1 MRFWTVLLTTGLLF
15 ASLHS
20 CKKGGSA
27 SDAKIEAKQ
36 VLDRLAQAM
45 TQKDTRGTAAC
56 FATNTLVYGLVGNQA
71 LRGSKEVE
79 AYFSK
84 YFSSH
89 PKLAVSV
96 KSREYIGLSHGFH
109 IVAGELDL
117 RLAPGEKI
125 AKTFRVSGS
134 LKTDPDGPHF
144 VNVKIYGPL
153 P

>member
-1 MRFWTVLLTTGLLF
+1 MRLLILILAASLLF
-15 ASLHS
+15 VPFVS
-20 CKKGGSA
+20 CKREASGASA
-27 SDAKIEAKQ
+27 KVDAQA
-36 VLDRLAQAM
+36 VLDRLASAM
-45 TQKDTRGTAAC
+45 TQKDARAAGAC
-56 FATNTLVYGLVGNQA
+56 FATNTLVYGLVGNQP

-79 AYFSK
+79 AYFAK

-89 PKLAVSV
+89 PKLAVNV

-109 IVAGELDL
+109 IVAGELEL
-117 RLAPGEKI
+117 RLAANEKI
-125 AKTFRVSGS
+125 DKTFRVSGS

>member
-1 MRFWTVLLTTGLLF
+1 M
-15 ASLHS
+15 
-20 CKKGGSA
+20 
-27 SDAKIEAKQ
+27 
-36 VLDRLAQAM
+36 LDHLALAM
-45 TQKDTRGTAAC
+45 TKKDARAAAAC
-56 FATNTLVYGLVGNQA
+56 FATNTLVYGLVGNQP

-84 YFSSH
+84 YVFSR
-89 PKLAVSV
+89 PKLEVSV

-117 RLAPGEKI
+117 KLAPGEKV